1 MNYFRGV
8 GMFGSAFL
16 GAHLMRGAAAAALL
30 AWAIVH
36 QTAHPWLSLGA
47 GVAALVALRGCPMC
61 WTVGL
66 VETLSQGRR
75 DSTISAQGV
84 RELPMLL
91 RLSPDFGWSHRLLA
105 LNALTG
111 HGCTNLATGREGGTV
126 PKTIAILGS
135 ALFFAVAPSTVAG
148 LVPWWITRWE
158 FRPPFF
164 DLDATRAVGI
174 LLIVAGLP
182 GLVDSFARFALQG
195 LGTPAPIAP
204 TQNLVV
210 TGLYRY
216 VRNPIYVALVA
227 VILGQAA
234 LFGDQRLL
242 AYGVLVWLA
251 FHAFVVGYEEPVLVR
266 TFGTEYED
274 FRANV
279 PRWIPRLTPWR
290 AARRRNHS

>member
-1 MNYFRGV
+1 M
-8 GMFGSAFL
+8 
-16 GAHLMRGAAAAALL
+16 
-30 AWAIVH
+30 
-36 QTAHPWLSLGA
+36 
-47 GVAALVALRGCPMC
+47 
-61 WTVGL
+61 
-66 VETLSQGRR
+66 
-75 DSTISAQGV
+75 
-84 RELPMLL
+84 
-91 RLSPDFGWSHRLLA
+91 
-105 LNALTG
+105 
-111 HGCTNLATGREGGTV
+111 

-227 VILGQAA
+227 VILGQAL
-234 LFGDQRLL
+234 LFGDWRLFL
-242 AYGVLVWLA
+242 YGALVFVA
-251 FHAFVVGYEEPVLVR
+251 FHIFVLAYEEPTLR
-266 TFGTEYED
+266 ESYGAEYETY
-274 FRANV
+274 RANV
-279 PRWIPRLTPWR
+279 PRWLPRLTPWR
-290 AARRRNHS
+290 TL

>member
-1 MNYFRGV
+1 M
-8 GMFGSAFL
+8 
-16 GAHLMRGAAAAALL
+16 AALN
-30 AWAIVH
+30 ID
-36 QTAHPWLSLGA
+36 TGGE
-47 GVAALVALRGCPMC
+47 GVP
-61 WTVGL
+61 
-66 VETLSQGRR
+66 
-75 DSTISAQGV
+75 
-84 RELPMLL
+84 
-91 RLSPDFGWSHRLLA
+91 
-105 LNALTG
+105 
-111 HGCTNLATGREGGTV
+111 V
-126 PKTIAILGS
+126 PKTIAVLGS
-135 ALFFAVAPSTVAG
+135 ALFFAVAPSSVAG

-227 VILGQAA
+227 VILGQAV

-242 AYGVLVWLA
+242 GYGGLMWLA
-251 FHAFVVGYEEPVLVR
+251 L
-266 TFGTEYED
+266 
-274 FRANV
+274 
-279 PRWIPRLTPWR
+279 PRLVPAR
-290 AARRRNHS
+290 AGRGAC

>member
-1 MNYFRGV
+1 
-8 GMFGSAFL
+8 
-16 GAHLMRGAAAAALL
+16 
-30 AWAIVH
+30 
-36 QTAHPWLSLGA
+36 
-47 GVAALVALRGCPMC
+47 
-61 WTVGL
+61 
-66 VETLSQGRR
+66 
-75 DSTISAQGV
+75 
-84 RELPMLL
+84 
-91 RLSPDFGWSHRLLA
+91 
-105 LNALTG
+105 
-111 HGCTNLATGREGGTV
+111 V

-148 LVPWWITRWE
+148 LVPWWITHWE

-164 DLDATRAVGI
+164 DLEATRAVGI

-234 LFGDQRLL
+234 LFGDWRLMT
-242 AYGVLVWLA
+242 YGGLMWLA
-251 FHAFVVGYEEPVLVR
+251 FHAFVLAFEEPVLVEK
-266 TFGTEYED
+266 FGAQYED

>member
-1 MNYFRGV
+1 M
-8 GMFGSAFL
+8 
-16 GAHLMRGAAAAALL
+16 
-30 AWAIVH
+30 I
-36 QTAHPWLSLGA
+36 
-47 GVAALVALRGCPMC
+47 
-61 WTVGL
+61 GL
-66 VETLSQGRR
+66 ETLGGTGRFQR
-75 DSTISAQGV
+75 VFVPRSKRLLMAERRRRLVSTQRGHW
-84 RELPMLL
+84 
-91 RLSPDFGWSHRLLA
+91 GHRLLPLRA
-105 LNALTG
+105 DRTWL
-111 HGCTNLATGREGGTV
+111 HFHCDRTGRRCRAENDRGM
-126 PKTIAILGS
+126 GS
-135 ALFFAVAPSTVAG
+135 TLFFAVAPSSVAG
-148 LVPWWITRWE
+148 LVPWWITHWE

-210 TGLYRY
+210 TGLYRH

-227 VILGQAA
+227 VILGQAV

-242 AYGVLVWLA
+242 VYGVLVWLA
-251 FHAFVVGYEEPVLVR
+251 FHAFVVGYEEPALVHR
-266 TFGTEYED
+266 FGTEYED